1 MPAVDR
7 IGRWGVHAC
16 LSACARLWRTSSAC
30 RRNRFA
36 PDSSPDN
43 IESWDSL
50 QHLNLVLALE
60 QEFRTQFTPEEIEQ
74 LLSVELIAA
83 LVEEKVKV
91 TA

>member
-1 MPAVDR
+1 MLERVREIVADVFGLPPEQVRA
-7 IGRWGVHAC
+7 
-16 LSACARLWRTSSAC
+16 
-30 RRNRFA
+30 N
-36 PDSSPDN
+36 SSPDN